1 MCLIRKGF
9 KGMKI
14 NQVMDIAIKA
24 GKILL
29 TNGSEIYRVEDT
41 IGRICRSYGVEAECF
56 VLPTG
61 IFITV
66 IGKDGEPLSYVKRI
80 AERTVDL
87 SCIEKVNSFSR
98 NLQKGTMS
106 YEEAVK
112 TLENIEMEKGYRF
125 GLRFIVAGITAL
137 VYTLLFRGT
146 VQDSI
151 AAFFIA
157 MLIYLSKEKI
167 SRAGIFRFF
176 EYFASGLIAASI
188 SVIAVKLFPYLN
200 VYRIIISSIMILLPG
215 VATTNALKD
224 ALHGD
229 IVSSQFGIA
238 EAIFI
243 VVSVSAGVAIIL
255 SLGLGWI

>member
-1 MCLIRKGF
+1 
-9 KGMKI
+9 MKI

-41 IGRICRSYGVEAECF
+41 IGRICKNYGVDAECF

-66 IGKDGEPLSYVKRI
+66 IGKDGMPLSFVKRI
-80 AERTVDL
+80 SERTVDL

-98 NLQKGTMS
+98 GLQQNTMS
-106 YEEAVK
+106 YEEAIK
-112 TLENIEMEKGYRF
+112 TLDGIENEKGFSF
-125 GLRFIVAGITAL
+125 GMRMFVAGITAF
-137 VYTLLFRGT
+137 VYTLLFKGT
-146 VQDSI
+146 IWDSI
-151 AAFFIA
+151 ASFFIG
-157 MLIYLSKEKI
+157 MLIYFSKEKI
-167 SRAGIFRFF
+167 AHAGIFRFF
-176 EYFASGLIAASI
+176 EHFASGLIAASMSI
-188 SVIAVKLFPYLN
+188 IAVKLFSGLN
-200 VYRIIISSIMILLPG
+200 IYRIIISSIMILLPG

-224 ALHGD
+224 ALRGD

-238 EAIFI
+238 EAMFI

-255 SLGLGWI
+255 SLGLRWI

>member
-1 MCLIRKGF
+1 
-9 KGMKI
+9 MKI

-29 TNGSEIYRVEDT
+29 KNGSEIHRVEDT
-41 IGRICRSYGVEAECF
+41 IGRICRCYGVEAECF
-56 VLPTG
+56 VLPTA

-80 AERTVDL
+80 SERTVDL
-87 SCIEKVNSFSR
+87 SSIEKVNSFSR
-98 NLQKGTMS
+98 GLQNNTMS
-106 YEEAVK
+106 YEEAIK
-112 TLENIEMEKGYRF
+112 TLEEIEAQKSYRF
-125 GLRFIVAGITAL
+125 ELRLLVAGITAF

-146 VQDSI
+146 VKDAL
-151 AAFFIA
+151 AAFFIG
-157 MLIYLSKEKI
+157 MLIYISKEKV
-167 SRAGIFRFF
+167 SRMGIFRFF
-176 EYFASGLIAASI
+176 EYFVSGMIAAGVCI
-188 SVIAVKLFPYLN
+188 LAVRIFPVLN

-215 VATTNALKD
+215 VAVTNALKD

-238 EAIFI
+238 EAIFT

-255 SLGLGWI
+255 SFGLG

>member
-1 MCLIRKGF
+1 MR
-9 KGMKI
+9 I

-29 TNGSEIYRVEDT
+29 TNGSEIHRVEDT
-41 IGRICRSYGVEAECF
+41 IVRICRCYGVEAECF

-80 AERTVDL
+80 NERTVDL
-87 SCIEKVNSFSR
+87 SSIEKVNSFSR
-98 NLQKGTMS
+98 SLQKNTMP
-106 YEEAVK
+106 YEEAIEA
-112 TLENIEMEKGYRF
+112 LEKIEQEKGYKF
-125 GLRFIVAGITAL
+125 GLRLVVAGITAF

-146 VQDSI
+146 IKDAL
-151 AAFFIA
+151 AAFLIG
-157 MLIYLSKEKI
+157 MLIYISKEKV
-167 SRAGIFRFF
+167 SRIGIFRFF
-176 EYFASGLIAASI
+176 EYFASGLMAAVV

-215 VATTNALKD
+215 VAVTNALKD

-243 VVSVSAGVAIIL
+243 VVSVSAGVAIVL

>member
-1 MCLIRKGF
+1 
-9 KGMKI
+9 MKI

-41 IGRICRSYGVEAECF
+41 IGRICRSYGVDAECF

-80 AERTVDL
+80 NERTVDL

-98 NLQKGTMS
+98 SLQRNTMS
-106 YEEAVK
+106 YEEAIN
-112 TLENIEMEKGYRF
+112 TLDSIEKEKGF
-125 GLRFIVAGITAL
+125 KFALRLLVAGITAF
-137 VYTLLFRGT
+137 VYTLLFKGT
-146 VQDSI
+146 IQDSI
-151 AAFFIA
+151 ASFFIG
-157 MLIYLSKEKI
+157 MLIYFSKEKI
-167 SRAGIFRFF
+167 ARAGIFRFF
-176 EYFASGLIAASI
+176 EHFASGLIAAGMSI
-188 SVIAVKLFPYLN
+188 VAVKLFSGLN
-200 VYRIIISSIMILLPG
+200 IYRIIISSIMILLPG
-215 VATTNALKD
+215 VAITNALKD

-238 EAIFI
+238 EAVFI

-255 SLGLGWI
+255 SFGLGWI

>member
-1 MCLIRKGF
+1 
-9 KGMKI
+9 MKI

-66 IGKDGEPLSYVKRI
+66 VSKEGEPLSFVKRI
-80 AERTVDL
+80 NERTVDL

-98 NLQKGTMS
+98 NLQKNKMS
-106 YEEAVK
+106 YEEALK
-112 TLENIEMEKGYRF
+112 ALEIIEKEKGYRF
-125 GLRFIVAGITAL
+125 RLRFLVGGITAL
-137 VYTLLFRGT
+137 VYTLLFKGT

-151 AAFFIA
+151 AAFFIG
-157 MLIYLSKEKI
+157 MLIYFSKEKL
-167 SRAGIFRFF
+167 SQAEIFRFF
-176 EYFASGLIAASI
+176 EYFASGLIAAGMSI
-188 SVIAVKLFPYLN
+188 LAIKLFPFLN
-200 VYRIIISSIMILLPG
+200 IYRIIISSIMILLPG
-215 VATTNALKD
+215 VAITNALKD

-243 VVSVSAGVAIIL
+243 VVSVSAGVGIIL
-255 SLGLGWI
+255 SLGLRWI

>member
-1 MCLIRKGF
+1 
-9 KGMKI
+9 MKI

-29 TNGSEIYRVEDT
+29 TKGSEIYRVEDT
-41 IGRICRSYGVEAECF
+41 IRRICGYYEVEAECF

-66 IGKDGEPLSYVKRI
+66 IGKEGEPISYVKRI
-80 AERTVDL
+80 TERTVDL

-98 NLQKGTMS
+98 NLQKNTMS
-106 YEEAVK
+106 YEDAIK
-112 TLENIEMEKGYRF
+112 ILDNIEKDKGYRF
-125 GLRFIVAGITAL
+125 GLRLLVAGVTAL

-146 VQDSI
+146 VKDSI
-151 AAFFIA
+151 AAFFIS
-157 MLIYLSKEKI
+157 MLIYISKEKI

-188 SVIAVKLFPYLN
+188 SVVVVKLFPYLN

-224 ALHGD
+224 ALRGD

-238 EAIFI
+238 EAAFI

-255 SLGLGWI
+255 SFGVGWIS